1 MTSALASKKQNI
13 DPVADSLSEREQE
26 ILRLVVQSF
35 IRTADPIGSRFLSRQ
50 SGIGLS
56 AASIRNTMSDLEERG
71 FLDHPYTS
79 AGRVPTERGYRV
91 FVDRLMESKK
101 LSSVDKTALR
111 KQLEELYGDTEK
123 LLQESSVVLSSLTS
137 LLGIVLTPKLST
149 GILER
154 LEIVKLSSDRA
165 MYIVSVRSGL
175 VRTIV
180 LQSRLEIEKEALD
193 RVVALLNER
202 LAGLTLEEIRTTAK
216 DRVADL
222 EEEVTGLVQMTLSE
236 ADSIFSEPPEPK
248 RLQHGGAHHIIAQP
262 EFQEPADLRGLIE
275 LIEDKNSVVKLIDG
289 SVDAQSVRIV
299 IGSEVADD
307 FDSDK
312 YSIVTAQY
320 SLGQTVG
327 TIGVIG
333 PTRMDYARVVSVV
346 EGMAA
351 VLSNTN
357 PKS

>member
-1 MTSALASKKQNI
+1 MVKKNQNI
-13 DPVADSLSEREQE
+13 RPVADSLSEREQE

-79 AGRVPTERGYRV
+79 AGRVPTDRGYRV
-91 FVDRLMESKK
+91 FVDRLMESRK
-101 LSSVDKTALR
+101 LSAVDKTALR

-123 LLQESSVVLSSLTS
+123 LFQESSIVLSSLTS
-137 LLGIVLTPKLST
+137 LLGIVLTPRLST

-175 VRTIV
+175 VKTIV
-180 LQSRLEIEKEALD
+180 IQSKLDIEKEALD
-193 RVVALLNER
+193 RVVAFLNER
-202 LAGLTLEEIRTTAK
+202 LSGLTLEEIRKTAR
-216 DRVADL
+216 DRVADF
-222 EEEVTGLVQMTLSE
+222 EDEITGLVQMTLSE
-236 ADSIFSEPPEPK
+236 ADNIFSEPPDPK
-248 RLQHGGAHHIIAQP
+248 RLQHGGAHYIISQP
-262 EFQEPADLRGLIE
+262 EFQEPEDLRSLIE
-275 LIEDKNSVVKLIDG
+275 LIEDKDSVVKLIDE
-289 SVDAQSVRIV
+289 SVDSDSVRIV
-299 IGSEVADD
+299 IGSEASDD
-307 FDSDK
+307 LVCDK

-351 VLSNTN
+351 LLSNPN
-357 PKS
+357 P